1 MLAFSKRSLSML
13 PSYDITDLKDHFQI
27 LLEIPGAKK
36 GDISINSTDG
46 TLDISAKKFSP
57 YPEDVTFIRQIR
69 DFGTYDA
76 RFKLPPNCDYQKIK
90 ATFEDGVLTV
100 NVPRAE
106 SNHMKIEV
114 L

>member
-1 MLAFSKRSLSML
+1 MLAFTKRCLSIL

-27 LLEIPGAKK
+27 ILEIPGVRKS
-36 GDISINSTDG
+36 DISINSTDG
-46 TLDISAKKFSP
+46 TLDISAKKVSP
-57 YPEDVTFIRQIR
+57 YPENATFVRQLR

-76 RFKLPPNCDYQKIK
+76 RFKLPSNCDYQKIK
-90 ATFEDGVLTV
+90 AAFEDGVLTV

-106 SNHMKIEV
+106 SNHTKIEV